1 MEMQDIFAL
10 MERMEKSNLTS
21 FKLEQGGTV
30 LELSREQNATV
41 VSAAPMVA
49 TPIAPVAAANAPA
62 EQITTNTASK
72 GTAVKAPLAGTFYA
86 AASADAQPFV
96 KVGDTVQKGAPLCI
110 LEAMKTMNELPSP
123 VSGTISEILVQ
134 NGDIIGFDDVLF
146 YIAE

>member
-1 MEMQDIFAL
+1 MQEIFAL
-10 MERMEKSNLTS
+10 IERMEKSNLTN
-21 FKLEQGGTV
+21 FKLEQGGTT
-30 LELSREQNATV
+30 LELSREQGATV

-49 TPIAPVAAANAPA
+49 TQSMPVAPANSPA
-62 EQITTNTASK
+62 EQVSAQPATK

-86 AASADAQPFV
+86 AASVDAQPFV

-123 VSGTISEILVQ
+123 VSGTVSEILVQ

-146 YIAE
+146 YIVE